1 MRRQI
6 KITVGELEV
15 EGWLN
20 ETDTATRLLE
30 ILPITSTV
38 NLWGDEI
45 YFSIPLE
52 AKLEDARE
60 IVNIGDIAYWPPG
73 KAMCIFLGM
82 TPVSTGKEIRPAS
95 PVNVIGGIEG
105 VKKLRGKV
113 KQGEKVTI
121 GLSRDA

>member
-6 KITVGELEV
+6 KITVGELEA
-15 EGWLN
+15 EAWLN

-30 ILPITSTV
+30 ILPITSTA

-45 YFSIPLE
+45 YFSIPLKAE
-52 AKLEDARE
+52 LENARE
-60 IVNIGDIAYWPPG
+60 IVDIGDIAYWPPG

-113 KQGEKVTI
+113 QQGEKVTV
-121 GLSRDA
+121 RR

>member
-6 KITVGELEV
+6 KITVGKLEV
-15 EGWLN
+15 EAWLN

-30 ILPITSTV
+30 ILPLTSTV

-52 AKLEDARE
+52 AEPENARE

-73 KAMCIFLGM
+73 KAMCIFLGL
-82 TPVSTGKEIRPAS
+82 TPVSTGKEIKPAS
-95 PVNVIGGIEG
+95 PVNVIGGIKE
-105 VKKLRGKV
+105 VRKLLGKV
-113 KQGEKVTI
+113 KQGEKVTV
-121 GLSRDA
+121 RR